1 MSKVKV
7 SANEAGVVIIVSQN
21 NPSYGH
27 IKVTQERAIFEN
39 GWAKRKVVSAFIP
52 GSLEDL
58 KALGWVKDQELEGKI
73 IAKEALSPFNPKESE
88 RDYKVAG
95 KTGIICSVDG
105 KPIYR
110 KTMYTANPNA
120 LDETIAH
127 TNGDAIKAAYIAL
140 KAAEETTPD
149 VAKET
154 FEL

>member
-1 MSKVKV
+1 MSKPKV
-7 SANEAGVVIIVSQN
+7 AANEAGVVIIVSAN
-21 NPSYGH
+21 NPLYGH
-27 IKVTQERAIFEN
+27 IKVTQERVIFDN
-39 GWAKRKVVSAFIP
+39 GWAKRKLVSAFIP

-73 IAKEALSPFNPKESE
+73 IAKESLNAFNPKESE

-110 KTMYTANPNA
+110 KTMYTSNPAA
-120 LDETIAH
+120 LDETIPH
-127 TNGDAIKAAYIAL
+127 TNGDDIKAAYIAL
-140 KAAEETTPD
+140 KAAEGTSEE
-149 VAKET
+149 KSET